1 MDSQWKIIIGAHITR
16 PEPKYRCTC
25 VYEGTPGEPGETW
38 DSFVDDPSE
47 CQDYSVGGEHFE
59 CTASTEIEYV
69 VETLSLPSD
78 GVVLAESAMDY
89 PGAGH
94 VDVMPKSNHMQMRND
109 SNTKAKLLK
118 LFTSGYDD
126 YFFTLER

>member
-1 MDSQWKIIIGAHITR
+1 MI
-16 PEPKYRCTC
+16 E
-25 VYEGTPGEPGETW
+25 ET
-38 DSFVDDPSE
+38 FVDDPAD
-47 CQDYSVGGEHFE
+47 CQDYSVGGEHFD
-59 CTASTEIEYV
+59 CTVSTEIEYV
-69 VETLSLPSD
+69 VENLSLPSD
-78 GVVLAESAMDY
+78 GIVLAESAMNY

-94 VDVMPKSNHMQMRND
+94 VDVMPASNHMQMRND

>member
-1 MDSQWKIIIGAHITR
+1 MI
-16 PEPKYRCTC
+16 E
-25 VYEGTPGEPGETW
+25 ET
-38 DSFVDDPSE
+38 FVDDPAD
-47 CQDYSVGGEHFE
+47 CQDYSVGGQHFD

>member
-1 MDSQWKIIIGAHITR
+1 MI
-16 PEPKYRCTC
+16 E
-25 VYEGTPGEPGETW
+25 ET
-38 DSFVDDPSE
+38 FVDDPSE
-47 CQDYSVGGEHFE
+47 CQDYSVGGQHFD

-94 VDVMPKSNHMQMRND
+94 VDVMPASNHMQMRND

-118 LFTSGYDD
+118 LFDEEFGV
-126 YFFTLER
+126 YFFTEER